1 MFRLALRNAFRH
13 RVRSGLALAA
23 IAVGVASLILS
34 GGFVHDIVTRLGE
47 AIVHSQSG
55 HAQINRRG
63 FFEAGTRSPE
73 RFLIENARDVRER
86 LAAIG
91 EVDDVLA
98 RVSFSGLLGN
108 GRTDLAIV
116 GEGVEPDRETK
127 LGTFLK
133 IKAGRP
139 LADSD
144 EHGILVGDGVAAALR
159 LGPGD
164 PVTLLVSAAGGAL
177 NTVDLEVVGVFQSFS
192 KDFDARAVRIPLSV
206 AQALLDTAGVN
217 TLVLSLKETGATDSV
232 VNRLRQ
238 SLDPGYFEVMPWH
251 ELSDFYGKT
260 VDLYERQF
268 GVLRLIILVMVLLS
282 VANSVNMAVMERV
295 GELGTIMA
303 LGNRRRFVFR
313 LIVAESALLGLAG
326 SLLGVGVGIAA
337 AAIVSA
343 VGIPMPPPPNADL
356 GFTAGIEIVP
366 REVLAACAIGMAATV
381 TASLLPA
388 WRATRTPVVDALR
401 QNA

>member
-47 AIVHSQSG
+47 ALVHSQSG

-159 LGPGD
+159 LEPGD

-232 VNRLRQ
+232 VNRLRR

-295 GELGTIMA
+295 GELGTMMA

-366 REVLAACAIGMAATV
+366 REVLAAFAIGMAATV

>member
-47 AIVHSQSG
+47 ALVHSQSG